1 MKSINLKEL
10 FKNKITGNIIIIV
23 TAIIFTYLLI
33 AIFFTNHFF
42 FNTEINGINL
52 SLKSYEEAPDI
63 LKKSINDYK
72 LQIIE
77 RDEKIE
83 EILGKDIGLQ
93 YNEKNSISNVQ
104 DRQASL
110 KWIVGL
116 IKKQNYNIGDLV
128 DYNNE
133 NLNNKIKELDCL
145 NKDIIEPKNVGFKYS
160 NGSYELI
167 EEVYG
172 NKVKKEKLYEAI
184 ENSILNGEVKID
196 LNEKLC
202 YENPEYTVNSEK
214 AMIAKDILNKYV
226 STKITYLFGDKSEV
240 LDGSR
245 INEWLSVDD
254 NLEVIINEKSVK
266 DYVLELS
273 AKYNTVG
280 IARNFKSSTGKMVEV
295 KGGYYGWKINYVAET
310 RMLLENIKL
319 GAILE
324 KEPIYTQK
332 GLNRDEDDIGDTYVE
347 INLTSQHLWFYKDGK
362 LITQGDVVTGDPGKG
377 YSTKL
382 GTYMLNYKQ
391 KEATLRGPNY
401 EAKVTYWMPFNG
413 NIGIHDASW
422 RYSFGG
428 KIYKGNGTHGCVNS
442 PSYLAKTIFENI
454 DEGTPVICYEE

>member
-362 LITQGDVVTGDPGKG
+362 LIAQGDVVTGDPGKG

-391 KEATLRGPNY
+391 KEATLRGTNY

>member
-1 MKSINLKEL
+1 MKRINLKEI

-77 RDEKIE
+77 RDGKIE

-145 NKDIIEPKNVGFKYS
+145 NKDIIEPKNVGFKYL

-172 NKVKKEKLYEAI
+172 NKVKEEKLYEAI

-362 LITQGDVVTGDPGKG
+362 LIAQGDVVTGDPGKG

>member
-1 MKSINLKEL
+1 MKRINLKEI

-77 RDEKIE
+77 RDGKIE

-145 NKDIIEPKNVGFKYS
+145 NKDIIEPKNVGFKYL

-172 NKVKKEKLYEAI
+172 NKVKEEKLYEAI

-196 LNEKLC
+196 LNEKFC
-202 YENPEYTVNSEK
+202 YENPEYTVDSEK
-214 AMIAKDILNKYV
+214 AMITKDILNKYI

-310 RMLLENIKL
+310 KMLLENIKL

-347 INLTSQHLWFYKDGK
+347 INLTSQHLWFYKNGK

>member
-77 RDEKIE
+77 RDGKIE

-93 YNEKNSISNVQ
+93 YNEKNSIFNVQ

-145 NKDIIEPKNVGFKYS
+145 NKEIIEPKNVGFKYS

>member
-63 LKKSINDYK
+63 LKKSINNYK

-362 LITQGDVVTGDPGKG
+362 LIAQGDVVTGDPGKG

>member
-72 LQIIE
+72 LQIIV

-362 LITQGDVVTGDPGKG
+362 LIAQGDVVTGDPGKG

>member
-1 MKSINLKEL
+1 MKRINLKEI

-362 LITQGDVVTGDPGKG
+362 LIAQGDVVTGDPGKG